1 MKVIFNRE
9 LIIKGVIKM
18 TILVVGGNERMK
30 RDYINIGREKGY
42 KTKVILNMSS
52 KALKDFGSPDAVV
65 MFTSTI
71 SHKLKAVVETQVK
84 KKNIPIIRHY
94 NNSKVS
100 FMECLEK
107 VRECNGDCDSCIY
120 NFKKSKNFA

>member
-1 MKVIFNRE
+1 
-9 LIIKGVIKM
+9 M

-30 RDYINIGREKGY
+30 RDYINLGKEKGY

-71 SHKLKAVVETQVK
+71 SHKFKTVVETQAK
-84 KKNIPIIRHY
+84 KKNIPVIIHY

-100 FMECLEK
+100 FMECLDK
-107 VRECNGDCDSCIY
+107 VKECDRDCSSCRY
-120 NFKKSKNFA
+120 SFKRSKNFA